1 MENAITPSGI
11 RSGKT
16 NMSATNNFS
25 KRFIQKME
33 NGLKNGVK
41 PAENSSCNKK
51 YNVPKSNR
59 LDVLNN
65 KISQMKEVKGLES
78 LGYTYSQYDDEILFD
93 KGDITILID
102 LKNRTIQ
109 KYDIWQKKTASFS
122 IKEFLIVS
130 KIAEKI

>member
-1 MENAITPSGI
+1 MENAITPSMTQNK
-11 RSGKT
+11 KT
-16 NMSATNNFS
+16 NVSDTNEFS

-33 NGLKNGVK
+33 NGLKNVVK
-41 PAENSSCNKK
+41 PKENTSCNKD
-51 YNVPKSNR
+51 YNDPKSTH

-65 KISQMKEVKGLES
+65 KISQMKEVKELES
-78 LGYTYSQYDDEILFD
+78 LGYTCSQYDDEILFD

-109 KYDIWQKKTASFS
+109 KYDIWQKKTASFNV
-122 IKEFLIVS
+122 KEFLVIS